1 MAMVCRRGDDRGNG
15 IGNRSRAAPA
25 HPGPTSHHDRGP
37 ARAPAPVTG
46 RPSIPPTPPGNDTRI
61 KELTMA
67 ITTPQDRF
75 EHAGSAHGGDVVAVR
90 ADWRD
95 PRYQAFSLLRLAFTV
110 APIAFGLDKFF
121 NVLVDWPTYL
131 APWINDIAPGSGQ
144 DFMYV
149 VGAVE
154 ILAGIVV
161 ALKPRYGAYVVA
173 GWLAG
178 IVLNLLTYSGFYDVA
193 LRDFGLMLA
202 ALTLARLAS
211 IYDPPLRLGRH

>member
-1 MAMVCRRGDDRGNG
+1 MAATTGQHSTSSRG
-15 IGNRSRAAPA
+15 RAASIN
-25 HPGPTSHHDRGP
+25 GG
-37 ARAPAPVTG
+37 APSVEA
-46 RPSIPPTPPGNDTRI
+46 
-61 KELTMA
+61 
-67 ITTPQDRF
+67 
-75 EHAGSAHGGDVVAVR
+75 

-95 PRYQAFSLLRLAFTV
+95 PRYQAFGLLRIAFTV
-110 APIAFGLDKFF
+110 APIAFGLDKFV
-121 NVLVDWPTYL
+121 NVMVDWPIYL

-154 ILAGIVV
+154 ILAGVIV

-173 GWLAG
+173 AWLAG
-178 IVLNLLTYSGFYDVA
+178 IVINLLTASGFYDIA

-211 IYDPPLRLGRH
+211 VYDPPLHFGRS

>member
-1 MAMVCRRGDDRGNG
+1 MAATTGQQSTPGRG
-15 IGNRSRAAPA
+15 RAAPL
-25 HPGPTSHHDRGP
+25 
-37 ARAPAPVTG
+37 
-46 RPSIPPTPPGNDTRI
+46 N
-61 KELTMA
+61 
-67 ITTPQDRF
+67 
-75 EHAGSAHGGDVVAVR
+75 GGDLSFTR
-90 ADWRD
+90 ARWRD
-95 PRYQAFSLLRLAFTV
+95 ARYQAFALLRVAFTV

-121 NVLVDWPTYL
+121 NIMVDWPIYL

-149 VGAVE
+149 VGAIE
-154 ILAGIVV
+154 IVAGISV

-178 IVLNLLTYSGFYDVA
+178 IVINLLTASGFYDIA

-211 IYDPPLRLGRH
+211 VYDPPLRRRHH